1 MGLDRTIV
9 IGGEAGQGI
18 QTVGQVLAA
27 ACHGAG
33 FEVLVVNDFESRIRG
48 GHSAIS
54 LRIAEGPVAAPQR
67 RIDLLVALDA
77 RSEAVH
83 RPDLAE
89 GGLVLADSAAGLK
102 ENRALS
108 LSLEQMAKE
117 AGGKILA
124 NTVAAGACLGLLG
137 APEDHCRRIIREQFD
152 AKGDEVVAQNLAAF
166 SAGYAAT
173 RNVTFKGR
181 IPGDWN
187 RPPRGRLM
195 EGNLAVALGAVAAD
209 CRVGAFYPMSPATG
223 IMAHLASFSG
233 RYPLVVEQAEDEIAA
248 ANMVVGASFAGVRAM
263 TATSG
268 GGFCLMTE
276 ALGLAAITETPM
288 VVVNAMRPGPAT
300 GLPTR
305 TAQGDLN
312 FVIHASQDE
321 FPRFVFA
328 PGTPAQ
334 AFETLTRAFDLCE
347 RFQVPAIVLVDQFF
361 NDSLF
366 TVADFPA
373 PPEVVRYLVGD
384 ADMADPAAYQRFAV
398 TADGVSPRALPC
410 RGKAL
415 VVAASDDHREDGH
428 ISETMTDRRR
438 MVAKRFA
445 KLPAMA
451 AAMRPPET
459 LHPDAEILLAT
470 WGSSRGAVWEAV
482 AMLRGAGRSVGAVHF
497 CDLWPFPAGEAAE
510 LLGHRPFVTV
520 EQNYSGQLGRLVRE
534 QTGLASA
541 GRITRT
547 DGRPFFAEEVVAG
560 LKEMKGLKGPK

>member
-1 MGLDRTIV
+1 
-9 IGGEAGQGI
+9 
-18 QTVGQVLAA
+18 
-27 ACHGAG
+27 
-33 FEVLVVNDFESRIRG
+33 
-48 GHSAIS
+48 
-54 LRIAEGPVAAPQR
+54 
-67 RIDLLVALDA
+67 LDA

-83 RPDLAE
+83 RSDLAD
-89 GGLVLADSAAGLK
+89 GGMVLADRAAGLD
-102 ENRALS
+102 EGRALS
-108 LSLEQMAKE
+108 LSFERMARD
-117 AGGKILA
+117 AGGRILA

-137 APEDHCRRIIREQFD
+137 APEGHCRGIVRQQFE

-166 SAGYAAT
+166 AAGYAAT
-173 RNVTFKGR
+173 REATFAGR
-181 IPGDWN
+181 IQAGWD
-187 RPPRGRLM
+187 RAPRGRLM

-288 VVVNAMRPGPAT
+288 VVVDAMRPGPAT

-305 TAQGDLN
+305 PAQADLN

-328 PGTPAQ
+328 PANPVQ
-334 AFETLTRAFDLCE
+334 AFETMIRAFDLSE

-366 TVADFPA
+366 TVADFPP
-373 PPEVVRYLVGD
+373 PPEVVRRVIGD
-384 ADMADPAAYQRFAV
+384 ADMADPAAYRRFAV

-428 ISETMTDRRR
+428 ISETIPDRRQ

-451 AAMRPPET
+451 AAMQPPET
-459 LHPDAEILLAT
+459 LHPDADLLLVT
-470 WGSSRGAVWEAV
+470 WGSSRGAVREAV
-482 AMLRGAGRSVGAVHF
+482 EALRGEGRSVGTVHF
-497 CDLWPFPAGEAAE
+497 CDLWPFPVEAAAE
-510 LLGHRPFVTV
+510 LFNNRPFVTV

-534 QTGLASA
+534 QTGLTPA

-547 DGRPFFAEEVVAG
+547 DGRPFFAEEIVAG
-560 LKEMKGLKGPK
+560 VKGMKGSKE